1 MPLFMHTPRIRFPV
15 RAALRVMVAAL
26 VFLIPGLVLMGGP
39 TALTDL
45 TLYEHFW
52 ELPLRILVVFALSW
66 KWIWTYGSSIQILLT
81 LLLLFCGIWA
91 WRLLGASRYAARS
104 QS

>member
-15 RAALRVMVAAL
+15 RAALRAMVAAL

-39 TALTDL
+39 AALTDL
-45 TLYEHFW
+45 A
-52 ELPLRILVVFALSW
+52 LPLRILVVFALSW

>member
-15 RAALRVMVAAL
+15 RAALRAMVAAL

-39 TALTDL
+39 AALTDL
-45 TLYEHFW
+45 TLYERFW
-52 ELPLRILVVFALSW
+52 ELPLRILVVFTLSW

-81 LLLLFCGIWA
+81 LLLLFCGIWT
-91 WRLLGASRYAARS
+91 WRLLGSKKLSACH